1 MRFPECAAATASVA
15 PVARRVGGLASLTL
29 LVAALAACAPGAK
42 LGLDG
47 QSADPG
53 TLSYPL
59 AYVKKSIP
67 SSTDDL
73 RVLRNVLLTTN
84 PANPGVGEEP
94 IADVY
99 VRAQADPN
107 AAEVNVTTSI
117 TKGQPYDIKG
127 LDVSYDGTTLVFA
140 MRGPLAKNQKDVDP
154 PYWRLY
160 EYIFATGVVQPVIAS
175 DIVAGE
181 GNDISPHFLPDGRI
195 LFSSTRQHESKAIL
209 LDEGQPQFEAQTE
222 ANTDLRNESTFN
234 LHVMN
239 ADGTNIHQITFSQAH
254 DRDPTVLVSGRILWS
269 RWESPTGGVGINSD
283 GIHLFT
289 SNPDGTDVQLL
300 YGAHSHLVGP
310 AGNQP
315 IEFVSS
321 HEMPNGQ
328 ILSLV
333 RPFNG
338 TNFGG
343 DLYLI
348 DTKDYVEQYDQA
360 PANTVTVQTAD
371 PTSTLTGPAM
381 TAATSNAVNILPGLS
396 SGGRYSS
403 AWPLWDNTN
412 RILVSW
418 TQCVAS
424 LAGATV
430 ACTPDVLSNPTAT
443 VGPPLYSV
451 WMYDLTA
458 QAFLPIVPPVEGVM
472 ITEAV
477 IAVPRTVPGSTLP
490 NTLID
495 QSEPTYDLTLAN
507 LGVGVVD
514 IRSVYDIDGVQAV
527 DIAKVMDPAQTTA
540 AQRPARYVRIEKA
553 VSIPPRTAGTGQ
565 TALKLDAT
573 AFGVTN
579 RMEQILG
586 YAPVEPDGSVVVEVP
601 ANVSF
606 QITVLDANAERISTV
621 PGADGRHHNWL
632 QVMPGERLT
641 CNGCHNPSTG
651 NSHGRA
657 GAFPPAYAG
666 FTGVAGQP
674 FPNTLTTVAGASSP
688 TPQLPIAGET
698 MAETRARVTC
708 PSSVTPP
715 DSPVPCSQIPSVNV
729 NYTDYWTDPVAAGRP
744 ADASSSFSYSASV
757 NPVSPSLTTL
767 PPTSVACTSEWAAVC
782 RITINYTEYI
792 QPIWSAPGRLGPNGV
807 GDGVCTDC
815 HTPANAAMVGYLD
828 LTNDANG
835 ATPTQLNSYV
845 QLLEGSQHII
855 NTPETET
862 VTDPTTGVTTTE
874 TVIVPVT
881 VTVPRVLSAGGA
893 AASEASFF
901 SLFAPGSGDPIH
913 AGILYPSE
921 LRLIREW
928 LDIGAQYFNNPF
940 DPSAPLDN

>member
-1 MRFPECAAATASVA
+1 MRVDKFPGRGSAH
-15 PVARRVGGLASLTL
+15 
-29 LVAALAACAPGAK
+29 AALLMAGVAVLSACSSGAK
-42 LGLDG
+42 LGIDG
-47 QSADPG
+47 QTATAG
-53 TLSYPL
+53 TEASGAVSYPL

-67 SSTDDL
+67 ETTDDL

-84 PANPGVGEEP
+84 PANPGVGVEP
-94 IADVY
+94 TADVY

-107 AAEVNVTTSI
+107 AAEVNITSSI
-117 TKGQPYDIKG
+117 TQGQPYDIKG

-140 MRGPLAKNQKDVDP
+140 MRGPLAAKQKDVDP

-160 EYIFATGVVQPVIAS
+160 EYNFATGVVQPIIAS
-175 DIVAGE
+175 DLVAAE

-195 LFSSTRQHESKAIL
+195 LFSSTRQQDAKAVL
-209 LDEGQPQFEAQTE
+209 LDEGMPQFEAQTE
-222 ANTDLRNESTFN
+222 ALTDTRNESTFN

-239 ADGTNIHQITFSQAH
+239 PDGTNLHQITFSQAH
-254 DRDPTVLVSGRILWS
+254 DRDPTVLVSGRVMWS
-269 RWESPTGGVGINSD
+269 RWESPTGGVGINTD

-289 SNPDGTDVQLL
+289 SNPDGSDVQLL
-300 YGAHSHLVGP
+300 YGAHSHLVGTP
-310 AGNQP
+310 ATQP
-315 IEFVSS
+315 IEYVQS

-348 DTKDYVEQYDQA
+348 DTHDYIEQYTQ
-360 PANTVTVQTAD
+360 PTTGTIKVQNSNPTA
-371 PTSTLTGPAM
+371 SLAGPAM
-381 TAATSNAVNILPGLS
+381 TPATTNAVSLVPGLS
-396 SGGRYSS
+396 AGGRYSS
-403 AWPLWDNTN
+403 AWPLWDDTN

-424 LAGATV
+424 LAGVTV
-430 ACTPDVLSNPTAT
+430 ACTPDVLSNPAAT
-443 VGPPLYSV
+443 VGAPLYSI
-451 WMYDLTA
+451 WMYDLSA
-458 QAFLPIVPPVEGVM
+458 QAFLPIVAPEAGVM

-477 IAVPRTVPGSTLP
+477 VAVPRTVPGVTLP
-490 NTLID
+490 NILID
-495 QSEPTYDLTLAN
+495 RSETSYDASLAN

-514 IRSVYDIDGVQAV
+514 IRSVYDVDGVQAV
-527 DIAKVMDPAQTTA
+527 NIANVMDPKQTTA
-540 AQRPARYVRIEKA
+540 AQRPARFVRIEKA
-553 VSIPPRTAGTGQ
+553 TSIPPRTAGTGQ
-565 TALKLDAT
+565 TALKLDPT
-573 AFGVTN
+573 AFGVTPF
-579 RMEQILG
+579 MEEILG
-586 YAPVEPDGSVVVEVP
+586 YAPIEPDGSVVVQVP

-606 QITVLDANAERISTV
+606 QITILDANAQRISVV

-632 QVMPGERLT
+632 QVTPGERLT

-657 GAFPPAYAG
+657 GAFEPAYTGFAG
-666 FTGVAGQP
+666 VSGEP
-674 FPNTLTTVAGASSP
+674 FPNTLGSVTGASTP
-688 TPQLPIAGET
+688 TAQLPSPGET

-708 PSSVTPP
+708 TDGAAPP
-715 DSPVPCSQIPSVNV
+715 GASVPCSEIPSVNV
-729 NYTDYWTDPVAAGRP
+729 NYSDYWTDPVAAGRAP
-744 ADASSSFSYSASV
+744 DASTSLSYGAST
-757 NPVSPSLTTL
+757 NPVSLPLSSL
-767 PPTSVACTSEWAAVC
+767 PPTAVSCTQAWSSIC

-792 QPIWSAPGRLGPNGV
+792 QPIWSRMGRLGPNGA

-815 HTPANAAMVGYLD
+815 HTPANAATVGYLD

-855 NTPETET
+855 NTTET
-862 VTDPTTGVTTTE
+862 QTDPTTGMTTT
-874 TVIVPVT
+874 VVVPVT
-881 VTVPRVLSAGGA
+881 VTVPAVMRAGSAAGSGA
-893 AASEASFF
+893 FF
-901 SLFAPGSGDPIH
+901 DIFATGSGDPIH

-940 DPSAPLDN
+940 DPNAPLD